1 MPPVSYAHHSTLAKS
16 YPKYTQAYIS
26 APKQSNQSTQ
36 YSVNLTA
43 DGGLEMNLKKLKTPS
58 IKLKKI
64 AVGVTFAAH
73 TAMSGAA

>member
-1 MPPVSYAHHSTLAKS
+1 MPPVSYAHHITPAKS
-16 YPKYTQAYIS
+16 YSKYTQAYVS
-26 APKQSNQSTQ
+26 APKQSNQTTQ
-36 YSVNLTA
+36 YSVKLTA

-64 AVGVTFAAH
+64 AVGVTFAAQ